1 MSLRNKEALE
11 KLFAESRERVAKRKE
26 KEAQRRR
33 EKRRKN
39 RAQKS
44 IFSMEDDDN
53 WFEIHSM
60 EIISKLSNKKVL
72 NDREKELLHCAFDA
86 AYPNGL

>member
-26 KEAQRRR
+26 KEFEHKNKLKEA
-33 EKRRKN
+33 EKKRRKN
-39 RAQKS
+39 RTKKS
-44 IFSMEDDDN
+44 ILSVVDDDN

-60 EIISKLSNKKVL
+60 EIISRLSNKDVL
-72 NDREKELLHCAFDA
+72 NDREKPCFT
-86 AYPNGL
+86 